1 MFDWISL
8 VLNLNLARKFQNL
21 VHFVNKKNVEGFN
34 IGQRLYALCFLQVL
48 EVKYGVT
55 HSISSSIM

>member
-48 EVKYGVT
+48 EE
-55 HSISSSIM
+55 